1 MSKNSGISSGTCRS
15 GSISRSACSPSSG
28 WLSKSARGSEPMDND
43 VVKLFAL
50 FLVFGGGFWVLRPLA
65 AAIAKR
71 IASNQRRPP
80 ETDSQ
85 EREAMAAEVQQL
97 RQEMTELQ
105 ERVDF
110 AERLLAKPRGA
121 ARLAPPALR

>member
-1 MSKNSGISSGTCRS
+1 
-15 GSISRSACSPSSG
+15 
-28 WLSKSARGSEPMDND
+28 MDAD
-43 VVKLFAL
+43 LVKLVAIF
-50 FLVFGGGFWVLRPLA
+50 FVFGGGFWVLRPLA

-71 IASNQRRPP
+71 IAGEHRPP
-80 ETDSQ
+80 VPDPQ

-110 AERLLAKPRGA
+110 AERLLAKQRGA
-121 ARLAPPALR
+121 DRLAPPH

>member
-1 MSKNSGISSGTCRS
+1 
-15 GSISRSACSPSSG
+15 
-28 WLSKSARGSEPMDND
+28 MDND
-43 VVKLFAL
+43 VVKLFAI

-71 IASNQRRPP
+71 IAGDQWRPP

-85 EREAMAAEVQQL
+85 EREALTAEVQQL
-97 RQEMTELQ
+97 RQEMVELQ

-110 AERLLAKPRGA
+110 AERLLAKQRGA
-121 ARLAPPALR
+121 DRLAPPQ